1 VSEFGTFELIDF
13 CTREFGQSIDP
24 GALDA
29 IDRFLDLLELWNE
42 RLRLTGERDR
52 AALLR
57 KHVVDAIA
65 CVPLMPAGGA
75 YLDLGTGAGFPGV
88 VVACLRPDLRT
99 TLLDSRQRPV
109 SFLSEAIRTLP
120 LPSARALALRAEQAA
135 ADIAIGHQQ
144 DVVTARALRMDS
156 FFRLA
161 KPLLATG
168 GRAISMQT
176 PATDR
181 LDAEAVA
188 ARCALRVLDVRDY
201 RLPGG
206 EPRRLIVAG

>member
-1 VSEFGTFELIDF
+1 MSEFGDSELIGF
-13 CTREFGQSIDP
+13 CRRAFGVEIDP
-24 GALDA
+24 RDLETIG
-29 IDRFLDLLELWNE
+29 RFLDLLELWNT

-52 AALLR
+52 TTLLR

-65 CVPLMPAGGA
+65 CVPLMPPGGA

-99 TLLDSRQRPV
+99 TLLDARQRPV
-109 SFLSEAIRTLP
+109 SFLGEVIRTMP
-120 LPSARALALRAEQAA
+120 LPAARALALRAEEAA
-135 ADIAIGHQQ
+135 NDVDIAHRQ
-144 DVVTARALRMDS
+144 DVVTARALRMDA

-161 KPLLATG
+161 KPLLAPG

-206 EPRRLIVAG
+206 EPRRLVVAG